1 MTLDIKGGLKN
12 SKKSSNPY
20 VVFEELLSNAVD
32 SYLTRKSYDSNCPPL
47 KIEFKIKFTA
57 SSLISENDD
66 LEIFCTDNGAGFGK
80 LQVKAF
86 VTKDSTYKDSL
97 PINGIGKCKGLGRIQ
112 FFYFFDH
119 LKIESCYLN
128 ENNFIENSTL
138 TVSENTSE
146 ISENDFKKGH
156 ENSQTLQTTISL
168 WHLKKNLATNQNIKF
183 EDFFSA
189 QKIRDYL
196 FFAFIQRFIILKR
209 EIGDFSVSI
218 QEINNTEESIQVIN
232 ATDLPEPTEIQ
243 ELLLVSANELAEP
256 SNGSIKITRYSLP
269 SNDFKNAHHE
279 VALCA
284 NSAIVLSI
292 IKEFIKNSQDR
303 TKPLDEKFEII
314 LVESDFLESKVN
326 NQRDGFDIPFDRN
339 FNEDFINKISMQDII
354 ESIEDYVFSVLT
366 PKDFDK
372 YALINSTQEKF
383 GISSSMLNNMNIKVH
398 FSDTEENIAKRTL
411 RKYQDEI
418 VKETSEI
425 VDKKQ
430 EILMLDPTSQEFR
443 DKITELSWKLTSSI
457 KKVDMANLSQLVVRR
472 ATIIEILKLAVKSM
486 LNCQGDAGGR
496 NQNEKI
502 IHNIFFPTGKDN
514 SESIDHDIWVLNEE
528 YHYFEHISSDKSLST
543 IPWKDQ
549 GKLFESDIDESLE
562 KLFAKNNQDHR
573 LKRPDIAIFNQE
585 GAAIII
591 EFKAPGVELQ
601 EHTNDLIQYAR
612 LLAAKSNGKI
622 SRFYGYL
629 IGDTIDE
636 SRIPPNY
643 TMFPSGMG
651 YFSTDPIKDPST
663 RTEYGDLYSEIL
675 MYDQFIDRA
684 ENRLKI
690 YKEKLNLEFN

>member
-20 VVFEELLSNAVD
+20 VVFEELLSNAID
-32 SYLTRKSYDSNCPPL
+32 SYLTRKDHEPNCPSL
-47 KIEFKIKFTA
+47 KIEFKVKFTTN
-57 SSLISENDD
+57 SLISENDD
-66 LEIFCTDNGAGFGK
+66 LEISCTDNGAGFGK
-80 LQVKAF
+80 SQVKAF

-97 PINGIGKCKGLGRIQ
+97 RITGIGKCKGLGRIQ
-112 FFYFFDH
+112 FFYFFNH
-119 LKIESCYLN
+119 LKIESCFLD
-128 ENNFIENSTL
+128 ENNTIKNSTL
-138 TVSENTSE
+138 AVSENTSE
-146 ISENDFKKGH
+146 ISENDFKTGQ
-156 ENSQTLQTTISL
+156 ENLQTLQTTISL
-168 WHLKKNLATNQNIKF
+168 WHLKKNLAINQNIKL
-183 EDFFSA
+183 EEYFSA
-189 QKIRDYL
+189 QKVRDYL

-209 EIGDFSVSI
+209 EIGDFSVSV
-218 QEINNTEESIQVIN
+218 QVLNNTEENIEEIN
-232 ATDLPEPTEIQ
+232 SKDLPEPAETK
-243 ELLLVSANELAEP
+243 ELKLISANELAEP
-256 SNGSIKITRYSLP
+256 SHGDIKITRYSLP
-269 SNDFKNAHHE
+269 SNSFKNAQHE

-284 NSAIVLSI
+284 NSAIVSSL
-292 IKEFIKNSQDR
+292 IKEFIKNSHDR

-326 NQRDGFDIPFDRN
+326 NQRDGFDIPFDSN

-372 YALINSTQEKF
+372 HALINSTQEKF

-430 EILMLDPTSQEFR
+430 EILMLDPSSQKFR
-443 DKITELSWKLTSSI
+443 DEITELSWKLTSSI

-472 ATIIEILKLAVKSM
+472 ATIIEILKFAVRSM
-486 LNCQGDAGGR
+486 LNCQGDAVGR

-528 YHYFEHISSDKSLST
+528 YHYFKHISSDKSLAT

-549 GKLFESDIDESLE
+549 GNLFESDVDESLE
-562 KLFAKNNQDHR
+562 RLFAENNQNHK

-622 SRFYGYL
+622 TRFYGYL
-629 IGDTIDE
+629 IGDTINK
-636 SRIPPNY
+636 SRMPGGY
-643 TMFPSGMG
+643 TMFPSGLG
-651 YFSTDPIKDPST
+651 YFNTDPIDDPST
-663 RTEYGDLYSEIL
+663 RAIYGELYSEIL

-690 YKEKLNLEFN
+690 YKEKLNLSI